1 VGDSITVKDRTA
13 TQTYTKITV
22 KNGEIYESPVLSSE
36 FKGTKYNGF
45 ILKSQRGCDCVVYCN
60 DYYEP
65 NNINIFKPYRHLYG
79 ITAPNGLKYEMYC
92 EGRDHIAFEVAEDFF
107 FKDIYDPL
115 DKGIPEVKFPKQYY
129 LRNEKNEIGVMRIDN
144 ECRINVKFEE
154 EIPEDAEIKD
164 QIFLLDIKGG
174 GINILLYKDRI
185 QFDRSFTI
193 AVEYN
198 QPWQQYIIDLG
209 DQIIAQ
215 TPAGNTP
222 LLPRW
227 YTELKEYFPKIY
239 QRNANFYG
247 GDWLKAYDS
256 SGNPIYSGMG
266 DSAVWPYYFDMID
279 ESTALGQ
286 YSINAIGMRTKAEV
300 DEEDITMLYPPVRRN
315 YCMLKPSETE
325 STDLMDWLNAKEQ
338 PYLILKDDDAFDS
351 NFAYACYGKDAFT
364 KIREMIYLHTSLN
377 ETVNISSM
385 PIFYLEPNTR
395 IIARDEE
402 TNTSGS
408 YVILTINFPL
418 TFDGQQQL
426 SCIRV
431 DDRL

>member
-1 VGDSITVKDRTA
+1 
-13 TQTYTKITV
+13 
-22 KNGEIYESPVLSSE
+22 
-36 FKGTKYNGF
+36 
-45 ILKSQRGCDCVVYCN
+45 
-60 DYYEP
+60 
-65 NNINIFKPYRHLYG
+65 
-79 ITAPNGLKYEMYC
+79 
-92 EGRDHIAFEVAEDFF
+92 
-107 FKDIYDPL
+107 
-115 DKGIPEVKFPKQYY
+115 
-129 LRNEKNEIGVMRIDN
+129 
-144 ECRINVKFEE
+144 
-154 EIPEDAEIKD
+154 
-164 QIFLLDIKGG
+164 
-174 GINILLYKDRI
+174 
-185 QFDRSFTI
+185 
-193 AVEYN
+193 
-198 QPWQQYIIDLG
+198 
-209 DQIIAQ
+209 
-215 TPAGNTP
+215 
-222 LLPRW
+222 
-227 YTELKEYFPKIY
+227 
-239 QRNANFYG
+239 
-247 GDWLKAYDS
+247 
-256 SGNPIYSGMG
+256 MG